1 MISHSWQSI
10 VNYCQI
16 YGLLLGQ
23 QCQNRHNQVDIVDIG
38 TEGHAV
44 IVDKP

>member
-1 MISHSWQSI
+1 MTSHSWQSI

-23 QCQNRHNQVDIVDIG
+23 LCQIDIVDIVDIG